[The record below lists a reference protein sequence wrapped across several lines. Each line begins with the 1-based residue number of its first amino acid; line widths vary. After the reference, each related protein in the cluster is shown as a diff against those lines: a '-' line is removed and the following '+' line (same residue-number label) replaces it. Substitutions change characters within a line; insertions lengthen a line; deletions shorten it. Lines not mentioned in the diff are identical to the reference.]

1 MQKVPIFL
9 MFVTCAVLALR
20 VSGNTDSVA
29 KNDVSIQLEV
39 DEVGSIADSPLHS
52 TECVQ
57 AWSFETVIQWARASF
72 SKNNNF
78 IAAVTKLEINGKV
91 LTLLDD
97 SDFKDD
103 LGITSSVLRKK
114 ILSEVQDLA
123 SACDD
128 DYTQYKKERQE
139 KEKERLA
146 KEKVME
152 QVNKCTCSNK
162 TFIDGTFV
170 ESTTPHNPILFIYF
184 FYAIF
189 AIPIQMVECF
199 VQVPYFSCLMADG
212 LVKTVVLG
220 TIYLAV
226 FLGCS
231 VISCSFLSFI
241 LYYVL
246 SSILS
251 GQRLYTIIIMAQIS
265 IISILRYGVFSSLLF
280 PSKTCGCTHLRT
292 RSLPSPLPD
301 VFYLLV

>member
-1 MQKVPIFL
+1 
-9 MFVTCAVLALR
+9 
-20 VSGNTDSVA
+20 
-29 KNDVSIQLEV
+29 
-39 DEVGSIADSPLHS
+39 
-52 TECVQ
+52 
-57 AWSFETVIQWARASF
+57 
-72 SKNNNF
+72 
-78 IAAVTKLEINGKV
+78 VTKLEINGKV

-162 TFIDGTFV
+162 TFIDGTFM
-170 ESTTPHNPILFIYF
+170 ESRVGGYHPDNPIILIYLPHLLIYF

-212 LVKTVVLG
+212 LVTTVVLG

-231 VISCSFLSFI
+231 FISWGCLFFI
-241 LYYVL
+241 LYNVL

-251 GQRLYTIIIMAQIS
+251 GKRLLIISIMAQIS